1 MNHNKIVD
9 LVHVGFLR
17 IFITDFL
24 KDGLIDVLLSE
35 VGNFYVSLGTIDAH
49 ICDNGWHLRDEQ
61 GLQCLGH
68 DGCLA
73 AIVVGR
79 ANVPIQLLH
88 HPGELV

>member
-1 MNHNKIVD
+1 MAS
-9 LVHVGFLR
+9 LMFFFLR
-17 IFITDFL
+17 SIIF
-24 KDGLIDVLLSE
+24 
-35 VGNFYVSLGTIDAH
+35 YASLGTIDAH
-49 ICDNGWHLRDEQ
+49 IRDNGWHLWAEQ